1 MRMKPVA
8 AETFT
13 PSDAERRT
21 QFAALCWRST
31 RGRTEV
37 LLVTSRET
45 GRWVIP
51 KGWPI
56 AGLSPAEAAA
66 REAWEEAG
74 AKGKMAEQALGFFTY
89 DKVLDRASDPVALP
103 CIVAVFPPARHPP
116 RQGLSRNARAP
127 GEMVP
132 ARPRGSKSG
141 RARVAAAH
149 SRLHAGRGLIAGVS
163 PAGA

>member
-103 CIVAVFPPARHPP
+103 CIVAVFPLRVTRRGKVFPEMRERRVKWFP
-116 RQGLSRNARAP
+116 LDRAAQKVDEP
-127 GEMVP
+127 ELQ
-132 ARPRGSKSG
+132 R
-141 RARVAAAH
+141 
-149 SRLHAGRGLIAGVS
+149 LIAGFTPV
-163 PAGA
+163 GA